1 MPLLQKIPICYH
13 NLDLKYIDTI
23 EKGDW
28 IDLRAAENV
37 EILAGQSCKIS
48 LGVSMQ
54 LPAGYEAHIVPR
66 SSTFKNW
73 GVLLTNGMGIIDN
86 CYCGDNDIWA
96 FEAFAVRDTTI
107 RVNDRI
113 CQFRIVEKQPT
124 IQFETVE
131 HLDNPD
137 RGGYGS
143 TGKN

>member
-1 MPLLQKIPICYH
+1 MPLLQKILIKYH
-13 NLDLKYIDTI
+13 NSDLKHINTI

-28 IDLRAAENV
+28 IDLRAAESV
-37 EILAGQSCKIS
+37 TLKAGQIYKIS

-54 LPAGYEAHIVPR
+54 LPPGYEAHIVPR
-66 SSTFKNW
+66 SSTFDKW
-73 GVLLTNGMGIIDN
+73 KILLTNGMGIVDN
-86 CYCGDNDIWA
+86 CYCGNNDIWT
-96 FEAFAVRDTTI
+96 FEALAVEDTTI

-124 IQFETVE
+124 VQFETVE

-143 TGKN
+143 TGTN

>member
-1 MPLLQKIPICYH
+1 MPLLQKIPIRYH
-13 NLDLKYIDTI
+13 NPDLKHIDTI

-37 EILAGQSCKIS
+37 ELLAGQSYKIS

-96 FEAFAVRDTTI
+96 FEAFAVRDTAI
-107 RVNDRI
+107 HINDRI

>member
-1 MPLLQKIPICYH
+1 MPLLQKILIRYH
-13 NLDLKYIDTI
+13 NPDLNHINTI

-28 IDLRAAENV
+28 IDLRAAEDV
-37 EILAGQSCKIS
+37 IIKAGETCKIS

>member
-1 MPLLQKIPICYH
+1 MPLLQKIPIRYH
-13 NLDLKYIDTI
+13 NPDLKHIDTI

-48 LGVSMQ
+48 LGISMQ

-107 RVNDRI
+107 HVNDRI
-113 CQFRIVEKQPT
+113 CQFRIVEKQPVV
-124 IQFETVE
+124 QFETVE

>member
-1 MPLLQKIPICYH
+1 MPLLQKIPIRYH
-13 NLDLKYIDTI
+13 NSDLIPI
-23 EKGDW
+23 EPIAKGDW
-28 IDLRAAENV
+28 IDLRAAEDV
-37 EILAGQSCKIS
+37 VLKMGETYKIS

-54 LPAGYEAHIVPR
+54 LPVDYEAHVRPR

-73 GVLLTNGMGIIDN
+73 GILLVNSMGVIDN
-86 CYCGDNDIWA
+86 SYCGDNDIWF
-96 FEAFAVRDTTI
+96 FEALAFRDTVI
-107 RVNDRI
+107 HVNDRI

-124 IQFETVE
+124 VQFETVE

>member
-1 MPLLQKIPICYH
+1 MPLLQKIPIRYH
-13 NLDLKYIDTI
+13 NPDLKHIDTI

-48 LGVSMQ
+48 LGISMQ
-54 LPAGYEAHIVPR
+54 LPAGYEAHVRPR

-73 GVLLTNGMGIIDN
+73 GILLVNSMGVIDN
-86 CYCGDNDIWA
+86 SYCGDNDIWF
-96 FEAFAVRDTTI
+96 FEALAFRDTVI
-107 RVNDRI
+107 HVNDRI
-113 CQFRIVEKQPT
+113 CQYRIVEKQPV